1 MLILTYG
8 PLGLSSSPV
17 RAAHIGAVPL
27 PEVKFF
33 IFYRNNHS
41 NYDKPKKK
49 KKKKK
54 F

>member
-27 PEVKFF
+27 PEGKYL
-33 IFYRNNHS
+33 ICDSNHHS
-41 NYDKPKKK
+41 NDD
-49 KKKKK
+49 
-54 F
+54 